1 MNLLSTLYLKTNSHT
16 DEKISIGLFAIGS
29 GRRFFSYSLEKI
41 KIANSIIETNIESS
55 IRHTLKN
62 INKEVDAY
70 NNSDLKFNDFGLN
83 EASFDYLNTYSK
95 GILSFEKLKPVA
107 IDIEKSTFDNLF
119 NLLVNSS
126 PEKSTIISFSRRVN
140 NKLKNKAFDQVD
152 VKYDIKPSIIE
163 TYAAHKV
170 DFIGKNGSFLVGN
183 SIDFNGRPETIDRSI
198 MEFKAITNALE
209 SLSVKLN
216 LPRGK
221 YNIYCNEPESK
232 EGKTFFN
239 KVYSDNEKSFN
250 LYTLDKLD
258 DVINQL
264 ESTEYIKFSEY
275 LKEINL

>member
-1 MNLLSTLYLKTNSHT
+1 
-16 DEKISIGLFAIGS
+16 
-29 GRRFFSYSLEKI
+29 
-41 KIANSIIETNIESS
+41 
-55 IRHTLKN
+55 
-62 INKEVDAY
+62 
-70 NNSDLKFNDFGLN
+70 
-83 EASFDYLNTYSK
+83 
-95 GILSFEKLKPVA
+95 
-107 IDIEKSTFDNLF
+107 
-119 NLLVNSS
+119 
-126 PEKSTIISFSRRVN
+126 
-140 NKLKNKAFDQVD
+140 
-152 VKYDIKPSIIE
+152 
-163 TYAAHKV
+163 
-170 DFIGKNGSFLVGN
+170 
-183 SIDFNGRPETIDRSI
+183 